1 MTSRLHI
8 SDRFDSGAIEVL
20 SLADPA
26 DIRLRI
32 RRDTQADFAQWFHF
46 RLSGARGLVCNF
58 TFENAGQCAYP
69 EGWRHYSVA
78 VSDDGERWYRVPA
91 SYDGQQL
98 RFSLTPKFDAV
109 NIAYFEP
116 YSESRHQAFMA
127 QVQTQAAVTLSEVGR
142 SVQGRPLDLLTIGT
156 PGEGKRKLWIIARQ
170 HPGETMAEWFVEGLL
185 KRLLNL
191 GDHAG
196 DPLGH
201 KLLRHAVF
209 YVVPNMN
216 PDGAALGN
224 LRTNAVGANLN
235 REWMDPSAE
244 RSPEVLAVRE
254 AIAQT
259 GCDFFLDVHG
269 DEALPYVFV
278 DGCGGLPSFD
288 DAQAAE
294 QKAFLQ
300 RFLRASPDF
309 QTQHGYPSNHF
320 REEVL
325 KLATKYIGYRYRCL
339 ALTLEL
345 PFKDNAN
352 DPRPETGWNGARS
365 AALGAALL
373 SALYW
378 HLVPGA
384 DI

>member
-1 MTSRLHI
+1 
-8 SDRFDSGAIEVL
+8 
-20 SLADPA
+20 
-26 DIRLRI
+26 
-32 RRDTQADFAQWFHF
+32 
-46 RLSGARGLVCNF
+46 
-58 TFENAGQCAYP
+58 
-69 EGWRHYSVA
+69 
-78 VSDDGERWYRVPA
+78 
-91 SYDGQQL
+91 
-98 RFSLTPKFDAV
+98 
-109 NIAYFEP
+109 
-116 YSESRHQAFMA
+116 
-127 QVQTQAAVTLSEVGR
+127 
-142 SVQGRPLDLLTIGT
+142 LDLLTIGT

-170 HPGETMAEWFVEGLL
+170 HPGETMAEWLVEGLL

-201 KLLRHAVF
+201 KLLQHAVF

-254 AIAQT
+254 AIAQS

-278 DGCGGLPSFD
+278 DGCGGLPTFD

-365 AALGAALL
+365 AALGAALV

-378 HLVPGA
+378 HVVPGA